1 MKAYIRLLGIIC
13 ITYIITILFVAGLGN
28 WHGYDEMLLDGEISV
43 EITRTDGNVERYDGN
58 KFDMLN
64 RGDKMIATINIPA
77 NYVVE
82 DPALCFHVYNCAFS
96 LSYEGEEFYRF
107 GDAPVASGDHIG
119 TVFESVMI
127 PEDAIGGT
135 IILECVANENQAMNQ
150 LTDVTIMN
158 ATDSAK
164 APLINNLFE
173 MLMFGTILMVAC
185 LVLLMLLFTN
195 VREKMVRM
203 GIWIALFSL
212 LLSLYILS
220 SRGLLNVLINSPRT
234 TANLEYISLFALPI
248 PFSLYFFEMYN
259 KSKIKKLLGALVA
272 FYSLFFAL
280 CTVLNYTTV
289 NYHYCRFLVALHV
302 AMVFGILVYVVLP
315 FVKTKDVEMENR
327 SKIISYGVVVLLAV
341 GLVDVLRFN
350 LNQYSDFIAFKLTL
364 LPMGMIVMIVSL
376 LLGTM
381 MQMVNRFK
389 EKEEKRQLERLAYL
403 DIMTGLANRTKC
415 YAYIDEMK
423 ARDAKEFTI
432 VFIDLNRLKFIN
444 DKYGHEFGDE
454 YIKLAA
460 SIMQKCF
467 ADADVISRFGGDEF
481 VVLFD
486 KKCDESADTL
496 MQRFQT
502 EVENL
507 NKEHSF
513 PFSVQAACGAVVSTK
528 EAPLEIESAISM
540 ADKVMYENKK
550 RMKGESEKIS
560 SDR

>member
-1 MKAYIRLLGIIC
+1 MKSYRRLLVIIC
-13 ITYIITILFVAGLGN
+13 ITYILTILFVAGLSN
-28 WHGYDEMLLDGEISV
+28 WHNYNEMLLDDQISV
-43 EITRTDGNVERYDGN
+43 EIIRTDGGVEQYDGN
-58 KFDMLN
+58 KFAMLN
-64 RGDKMIATINIPA
+64 RGDKMIATITIPA
-77 NYVVE
+77 SYEAE
-82 DPALCFHVYNCAFS
+82 DPALCFHVYNCVIS
-96 LSYEGEEFYRF
+96 LSFEGQEFYRF
-107 GDAPVASGDHIG
+107 GDELAAAGTHIG
-119 TVFESVMI
+119 TVYESVLI
-127 PEDAIGGT
+127 PEEAIGST
-135 IILECVANENQAMNQ
+135 VFMECVACENQAMNQ

-164 APLINNLFE
+164 APIVNDLFAL
-173 MLMFGTILMVAC
+173 MMFGTILMVSC
-185 LVLLMLLFTN
+185 LVLLMLLFSN
-195 VREKMVRM
+195 VRNKMVHM
-203 GIWIALFSL
+203 GIWIALFSM

-234 TANLEYISLFALPI
+234 TANLEYVSLFALPI
-248 PFSLYFFEMYN
+248 PFGLYFFEMYS

-289 NYHYCRFLVALHV
+289 NYHYCRFLVPLHV
-302 AMVFGILVYVVLP
+302 TMVLGILLYVALP
-315 FVKTKDVEMENR
+315 FIKTNGEEMGNW
-327 SKIISYGVVVLLAV
+327 SKIISYGVVVLLTV

-350 LNQYSDFIAFKLTL
+350 LNQYSDFIVFKLTL
-364 LPMGMIVMIVSL
+364 LPMGMIVMIASL
-376 LLGTM
+376 LMGTM
-381 MQMVNRFK
+381 MHIINRFK

-444 DKYGHEFGDE
+444 DKYGHELGDE

-486 KKCDESADTL
+486 KKCDESTDAL
-496 MQRFQT
+496 MARFQT

-507 NKEHSF
+507 NKEHTF
-513 PFSVQAACGAVVSTK
+513 PFNVQAACGAVVSTK
-528 EAPLEIESAISM
+528 QSPLEIEHAISM

-550 RMKGESEKIS
+550 RMKGESC
-560 SDR
+560 